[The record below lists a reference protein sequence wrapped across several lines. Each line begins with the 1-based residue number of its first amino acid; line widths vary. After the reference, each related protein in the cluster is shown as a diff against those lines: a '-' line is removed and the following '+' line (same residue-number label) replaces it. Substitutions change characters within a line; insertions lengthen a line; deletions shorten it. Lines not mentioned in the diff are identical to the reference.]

1 MVMMIK
7 TAQEYELE
15 RLHALLG
22 VSRELLQTDEV
33 SEVLALTG
41 RAIMELA
48 GANEALLIVCGDDER
63 AVAFDRRGRPLGAD
77 AAHPW
82 YGVAADTLRGDVRQ
96 GTRDRRTMALRVPA
110 VSPIAALVAGWDR
123 DAADD
128 LWDERRRLLTMILG
142 LTVASLG
149 KIRTRSSLEELVATQ
164 HEQMADSVRAHAS
177 ELARR
182 DEIEDEMRLLAT
194 TDVLTGLNNRRGFF
208 VEAGHA
214 FRLVR
219 RRHAHSAVIFAD
231 VDNLKQ
237 VNDGLG
243 HASGDHL
250 ICDAA
255 AVFRESFRGADVV
268 ARLGGDEFVAFT
280 LDDAQPNVILARLQ
294 DNLRAFNL
302 MQERPYR
309 VSVSAGIVQCD
320 PEGERGLRDY
330 VLLADRQMYLE
341 KQRRLQ

>member
-1 MVMMIK
+1 MMIK
-7 TAQEYELE
+7 SSQEHELE

-22 VSRELLQTDEV
+22 ISRELLQTDDA

-48 GANEALLIVCGDDER
+48 GANEALLIVCGDGER
-63 AVAFDRRGRPLGAD
+63 AVAFDRRGRPLCTGV
-77 AAHPW
+77 AHPW
-82 YGVAADTLRGDVRQ
+82 YNMAADTLRGKVSQ
-96 GTRDRRTMALRVPA
+96 GMRDRHTVALRVPA
-110 VSPIAALVAGWDR
+110 VNAIAALVAGWDH
-123 DAADD
+123 DDADD
-128 LWDERRRLLTMILG
+128 LWDERRRLLATILG

-164 HEQMADSVRAHAS
+164 HEQMEDSVRAHAS

-182 DEIEDEMRLLAT
+182 DAIEDEMRLLAM

-208 VEAGHA
+208 VEAGQA
-214 FRLVR
+214 FRLVQ
-219 RRHAHSAVIFAD
+219 RRHAYSAVIFAD

-237 VNDGLG
+237 VNDSLG
-243 HASGDHL
+243 HESGDHL

-268 ARLGGDEFVAFT
+268 ARLGGDEFAAFT
-280 LDDAQPNVILARLQ
+280 LDDAQPHVILSRLQ

-320 PEGERGLRDY
+320 PDGERGLRDY

-341 KQRRLQ
+341 KRRRLH